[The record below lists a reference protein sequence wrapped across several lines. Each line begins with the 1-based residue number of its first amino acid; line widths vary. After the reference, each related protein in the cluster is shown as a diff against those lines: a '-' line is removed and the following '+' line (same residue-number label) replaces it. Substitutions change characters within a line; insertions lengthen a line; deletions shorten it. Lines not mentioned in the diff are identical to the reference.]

1 MADDTLRADTTKRTD
16 PMSNFSAE
24 EIRAGVALQS
34 IRDTYP
40 DLDRWR
46 ARSAQVEEPQ
56 AGSELDGDARI
67 WPGFPPHQVARVAL
81 ISAVQHLNLVRTSI
95 EAKELFPIALPTALR
110 GALLGAARGVWL
122 LAPDSGR
129 DRQQRALRTIHEI
142 HRRYLQYLESAPP
155 RVDPDDLADAV
166 AEISTRR
173 DAIHQLWAPTSDLAG
188 RQTASETEIVDSAA
202 EATRSDP
209 AQRDFIKN
217 MWRTHSGD
225 AHGLPWPMF
234 ARFSTQAMP
243 LGRLAGYPGRMAQYS
258 SGGDIWEVAE
268 SYGACFRLLRRGW
281 SLFDQRS
288 ETT

>member
-1 MADDTLRADTTKRTD
+1 M
-16 PMSNFSAE
+16 
-24 EIRAGVALQS
+24 ALQS

-46 ARSAQVEEPQ
+46 ARSRELEEPQ
-56 AGSELDGDARI
+56 TESELHGDAQI

-81 ISAVQHLNLVRTSI
+81 ISAVQHLNLVRASI
-95 EAKELFPIALPTALR
+95 EAKEIFPIALPTALR
-110 GALLGAARGVWL
+110 GALIAAARGVWL

-142 HRRYLQYLESAPP
+142 HRRYLQYLESSPP
-155 RVDPDDLADAV
+155 GVDPADLANAV
-166 AEISTRR
+166 VVISTRL
-173 DAIHQLWAPTSDLAG
+173 DAIHHLWAPTSDLTA

-202 EATRSDP
+202 EATFSD
-209 AQRDFIKN
+209 ALQQDVIKS

-234 ARFSTQAMP
+234 ARFSTQTVP
-243 LGRLAGYPGRMAQYS
+243 LGRLWGYPERLAQYS
-258 SGGDIWEVAE
+258 SGADIWEIAE
-268 SYGACFRLLRRGW
+268 SYAACFRLLRRGW

-288 ETT
+288 EATR

>member
-1 MADDTLRADTTKRTD
+1 MADDTLKAGAIDRTD

-34 IRDTYP
+34 LRDTYP

-46 ARSAQVEEPQ
+46 ARSRQVEEPQ
-56 AGSELDGDARI
+56 AGSELHGDARI
-67 WPGFPPHQVARVAL
+67 WPGFPPHQVVRVGL
-81 ISAVQHLNLVRTSI
+81 ISAVQHLNLVRAFI
-95 EAKELFPIALPTALR
+95 EAKEIFPIALPTALR

-129 DRQQRALRTIHEI
+129 DRQQRALRAIHEI
-142 HRRYLQYLESAPP
+142 HRRYLQYLESTPP
-155 RVDPDDLADAV
+155 GVDPADLANAV

-173 DAIHQLWAPTSDLAG
+173 DAIHNLWAPTSDLTA

-202 EATRSDP
+202 EATFSD
-209 AQRDFIKN
+209 ALQQDFIKN

-234 ARFSTQAMP
+234 ARISTQAVP
-243 LGRLAGYPGRMAQYS
+243 LGRLAGYPERMAQYS
-258 SGGDIWEVAE
+258 SGGDIWEIAE

-281 SLFDQRS
+281 SLFDQRG
-288 ETT
+288 ETP